1 MAYKSKFKYMFTQL
15 IAIIFIAIYLTWG
28 TYLYYVLEK
37 NEYDKLCYEG
47 KQQDDLNRLILRN
60 TVFNYLK
67 SNLTESGNITEAML
81 YVEQNLIDYRSF
93 VLSNRG
99 STFFIGQ
106 DCINQ
111 SNWNIPNILLF
122 VV

>member
-1 MAYKSKFKYMFTQL
+1 MAYKSKFKYIFTQL
-15 IAIIFIAIYLTWG
+15 IAVIFIAIYLTWG

-37 NEYDKLCYEG
+37 NEYNKLCYEG
-47 KQQDDLNRLILRN
+47 KQQDDLSRLNLRN
-60 TVFNYLK
+60 TIVNYLK

-81 YVEQNLIDYRSF
+81 YVEQNIIDYRSF

-99 STFFIGQ
+99 STVYIGQ
-106 DCINQ
+106 DCLNQ
-111 SNWNIPNILLF
+111 SNWNIPNIVLF